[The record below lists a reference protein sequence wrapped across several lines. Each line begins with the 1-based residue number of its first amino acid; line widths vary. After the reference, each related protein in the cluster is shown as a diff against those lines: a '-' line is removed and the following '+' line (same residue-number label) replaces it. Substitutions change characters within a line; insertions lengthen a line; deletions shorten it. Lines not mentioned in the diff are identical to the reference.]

1 MTQQSQSKTAIRT
14 NTELSGR
21 QWVNRYAGSNT
32 LRDLRWPFR
41 DRAEAFIDA
50 LRAAGAIVTISATY
64 RPPVRAYLMHWSW
77 LIVKKGIDPAT
88 VPAMDDVNISWAHE
102 GSDGKYSR
110 EASVTAAK
118 AMVNGFNIQNLGVPP
133 ALQSRHTLGLGI
145 DMNIR
150 WTGTLVIPDADGNI
164 INIHTFPH
172 SGMNVQLH
180 RVGATYG
187 VIKFNRLGRDEPH
200 WSDNGA

>member
-1 MTQQSQSKTAIRT
+1 MTQQSQNNTARRM

-21 QWVNRYAGSNT
+21 QWVDRYAGGNAR
-32 LRDLRWPFR
+32 RDLRWPFR
-41 DRAEAFIDA
+41 DRAEALIDA
-50 LRAAGAIVTISATY
+50 LRGAGAIVTISATY

-77 LIVKKGIDPAT
+77 LVVKKGIDPAS
-88 VPAMDDVNISWAHE
+88 VPAMDGVNINWAHE

-133 ALQSRHTLGLGI
+133 ALQSRHTLG
-145 DMNIR
+145 
-150 WTGTLVIPDADGNI
+150 NI
-164 INIHTFPH
+164 IKVHTFPH

-187 VIKFNRLGRDEPH
+187 VIKFNRAGRDEPH